1 MKWNLSDFWTQTLS
15 CTLGTI
21 IGIVLTFG
29 TSAWIKQREKQ
40 ETERTA
46 ALMVIHNLDSFTE
59 DLDEMVMEL
68 QAIDSI
74 NMKLLDARDRLHTVS
89 EDTLELF
96 VSGILTHS
104 FNTVDETAE
113 TIFSSN
119 IETWKSIGNSE
130 FIELAGNCFS
140 GKRLMVKF
148 QEGLEAEK
156 NELSDLFL
164 KTVLYADHPAKT
176 TREIATTLLHS
187 ATFCSHIKKQ
197 HDFYLRGMEQGVKVL
212 RKQTDNCKRLMNVTD
227 EELSQFGWNERF

>member
-1 MKWNLSDFWTQTLS
+1 MKWKLSDFWKQALS
-15 CTLGTI
+15 STLGTI

-29 TSAWIKQREKQ
+29 TSAWINHREKQ

-59 DLDEMVMEL
+59 DLGEMVREL

-89 EDTLELF
+89 EDTLQLF
-96 VSGILTHS
+96 VSGILTHN

-140 GKRLMVKF
+140 VKRLMVKF

-156 NELSDLFL
+156 NELSDLYL
-164 KTVLYADHPAKT
+164 KTILYADHPAES
-176 TREIATTLLHS
+176 TREIATNLLHS
-187 ATFCSHIKKQ
+187 ATYCSQIKKQ
-197 HDFYLRGMEQGVKVL
+197 HDFYLCGMEQGVKVL
-212 RKQTDNCKRLMNVTD
+212 RKQTDKCKRLMNVTD
-227 EELSQFGWNERF
+227 EELQQFGLND

>member
-1 MKWNLSDFWTQTLS
+1 MKWKLSDFWTQTVS

-164 KTVLYADHPAKT
+164 KTVLYADHPLSYILQSHQK
-176 TREIATTLLHS
+176 AT
-187 ATFCSHIKKQ
+187 
-197 HDFYLRGMEQGVKVL
+197 
-212 RKQTDNCKRLMNVTD
+212 
-227 EELSQFGWNERF
+227 

>member
-1 MKWNLSDFWTQTLS
+1 MSS
-15 CTLGTI
+15 TLGTI

-29 TSAWIKQREKQ
+29 TSAWINHREKQ

-59 DLDEMVMEL
+59 DLGEMVREL

-74 NMKLLDARDRLHTVS
+74 NMKLLDARDRSHTVC
-89 EDTLELF
+89 EDTLQLF
-96 VSGILTHS
+96 VSGILTHN

-140 GKRLMVKF
+140 VKRLMVKF

-156 NELSDLFL
+156 NELSDLYL
-164 KTVLYADHPAKT
+164 KTILYADHPAEST
-176 TREIATTLLHS
+176 PLLHS

-197 HDFYLRGMEQGVKVL
+197 HDFYLCGMEQGVKVL
-212 RKQTDNCKRLMNVTD
+212 RKQTDKCKRLMNVTD
-227 EELSQFGWNERF
+227 EELLQFGLND